1 MDSKSVL
8 KSKTLWANVTLIV
21 GAVGAYFTGQT
32 DLATMV
38 AIVAPA
44 VLNFGLRL
52 LTKQPLE
59 G

>member
-1 MDSKSVL
+1 MDSKSVFQ
-8 KSKTLWANVTLIV
+8 SKTLWANVTLIV

-32 DLATMV
+32 DLSTMIAV
-38 AIVAPA
+38 VAPA

>member
-8 KSKTLWANVTLIV
+8 KSKTLWANASLIL
-21 GAVGAYFTGQT
+21 GAVAAYFTGQS
-32 DLATMV
+32 DLSTMI

-52 LTKQPLE
+52 LTKQPIE
-59 G
+59 